1 MYFMWMAELAAR
13 SGLSVATIKY
23 YLREDILHPGEAT
36 GATRTRYDES
46 HVRRLRLIRA
56 LTEVAGLRLDTVRQ
70 VLDDIAAADSWHAA
84 VGSAHVRLA
93 MADAAPASDDSR
105 HRVDELLDRQDWSL
119 GSESPQRE
127 LLARSLDA
135 LADLD
140 HPLSDDLLDL
150 YAEAM
155 RSVATHEVASVRSPD
170 RESSAEAAVVG
181 TLLQEPV
188 LLAVRRIAQENASRE
203 LDTPDGRPVRGRRTG
218 GKGGPRPARSGPSA

>member
-1 MYFMWMAELAAR
+1 MYSMWMAELAAR

-23 YLREDILHPGEAT
+23 YLREGLLHSGEAT
-36 GATRTRYDES
+36 GATRTRYDDS

-56 LTEVAGLRLDTVRQ
+56 LTEVAGLRLETVRQ
-70 VLDDIAAADSWHAA
+70 IIDDIAAARSWHEA

-93 MADAAPASDDSR
+93 TADATPATDASR
-105 HRVDELLDRQDWSL
+105 QRVDELLDRQDWSL
-119 GSESPQRE
+119 SPGSPQRE

-140 HPLSDDLLDL
+140 HPVGDPLLDL

-155 RSVATHEVASVRSPD
+155 RPVAEHEVSSVRSSD
-170 RESSAEAAVVG
+170 REASAEGAVIG

-188 LLAVRRIAQENASRE
+188 LLAIRRIAQENASRE
-203 LDTPDGRPVRGRRTG
+203 HG
-218 GKGGPRPARSGPSA
+218 G

>member
-1 MYFMWMAELAAR
+1 MYSMWMAELAAR

-23 YLREDILHPGEAT
+23 YLREDLLHKGEAS
-36 GATRTRYDES
+36 GATRTRYDDS

-56 LTEVAGLRLDTVRQ
+56 LTDVAGLRLETVRQ
-70 VLDDIAAADSWHAA
+70 VLDDIAAADSWHEA

-93 MADAAPASDDSR
+93 MTDAPPASDASR
-105 HRVDELLDRQDWSL
+105 QRVDELLDRQGWSL
-119 GSESPQRE
+119 SPDSPQRE

-135 LADLD
+135 LAGLD
-140 HPLSDDLLDL
+140 RPVSDELLDL

-155 RSVATHEVASVRSPD
+155 QPVAAHEVAAVRSPD
-170 RESSAEAAVVG
+170 REASAEAAVVG

-203 LDTPDGRPVRGRRTG
+203 LDGRRSKRAG
-218 GKGGPRPARSGPSA
+218 GR

>member
-1 MYFMWMAELAAR
+1 MDPMWMAELAAR

-23 YLREDILHPGEAT
+23 YLREGLLHHGQAT

-46 HVRRLRLIRA
+46 HVRRLRLIRS
-56 LTEVAGLRLDTVRQ
+56 LTEVAGLRLDTVGQ
-70 VLDDIAAADSWHAA
+70 ILEDIESADSWHEA

-93 MADAAPASDDSR
+93 TADSAPATEESR
-105 HRVDELLDRQDWSL
+105 RRVDDFLERQRWSL
-119 GSESPQRE
+119 GEDSPQRE

-135 LADLD
+135 LAGLD
-140 HPLSDDLLDL
+140 HPLSNELLDL

-155 RSVATHEVASVRSPD
+155 RPVAAHEVAAVRSPD
-170 RESSAEAAVVG
+170 REASAEAAVVG

-203 LDTPDGRPVRGRRTG
+203 QRD
-218 GKGGPRPARSGPSA
+218 